1 MMPMARLQ
9 LSKSSL
15 ANEAKSL
22 STYKRFLP
30 SLDLKRQQLMVEKN
44 KAVALVKE
52 TTQRIDTLELEVGDH
67 LPMLANDDIK
77 LKGLVKLTKA
87 NLGSENVVGIH
98 LPTLSGIEVKVKSY
112 ALMATP
118 HWVDNVVAI
127 LKEMLE
133 LKVLVKVNKQRLAL
147 LEKAVQTI
155 TQRVNLFDK
164 VLIPQTEANIKRI
177 KIYLSDEQMA
187 SVVRSK
193 IAKRKRQ
200 SQNESNNDGLA
211 SS

>member
-1 MMPMARLQ
+1 
-9 LSKSSL
+9 
-15 ANEAKSL
+15 
-22 STYKRFLP
+22 
-30 SLDLKRQQLMVEKN
+30 
-44 KAVALVKE
+44 
-52 TTQRIDTLELEVGDH
+52 
-67 LPMLANDDIK
+67 
-77 LKGLVKLTKA
+77 
-87 NLGSENVVGIH
+87 
-98 LPTLSGIEVKVKSY
+98 
-112 ALMATP
+112 MATP

-200 SQNESNNDGLA
+200 GQNEISNDGLA